1 MKTFLAFVPFV
12 IALPIVVC
20 AAIWQGNQ
28 TERWGAFPELAIC
41 AKRLDNVPLQ
51 VGKWKGTLG
60 AKLDEKTRK
69 AAEAEGDTQIVY
81 VNEDGE
87 KVNVFI
93 VCGRL
98 MGVMKHRPDRCY
110 PAHGYKES
118 GERTQWP
125 SKPFGTGA
133 DGEGPKAQFQTAAYS
148 RDGQPDARLF
158 WAWSSDGVWKAPDDL
173 RTDFRRTVPVFKV
186 HFENEVTN
194 AKQPLDDTASV
205 KLIRVLIPELTRALF
220 PDYKAPQ
227 PAGSTAEAKP

>member
-51 VGKWKGTLG
+51 VGHWKGTLG
-60 AKLDEKTRK
+60 DKLDERTRK
-69 AAEAEGDTQIVY
+69 AAEAEGDTQITY
-81 VNEDGE
+81 ENEDTHE
-87 KVNVFI
+87 VVRVFI

-110 PAHGYKES
+110 PAHGYTQS
-118 GERTQWP
+118 GERMQHSVT
-125 SKPFGTGA
+125 TGA
-133 DGEGPKAQFQTAAYS
+133 DGQGPKAQFQTAAYS
-148 RDGQPDARLF
+148 RDGQRDARLF

-173 RTDFRRTVPVFKV
+173 RSDFRRTIPVFKI
-186 HFENEVTN
+186 HFENEVVDP
-194 AKQPLDDTASV
+194 KQQLDNTPSV
-205 KLIRVLIPELTRALF
+205 NLIKVLIPELSKALF
-220 PDYKAPQ
+220 PASPAPK
-227 PAGSTAEAKP
+227 PADESNAKS